1 LDVEKIRK
9 HFQINTTNIEENDE
23 TNEILIDDFIID
35 EIDNEQK
42 SSNKKNILD
51 DGIDEDIMIFKNLL
65 SDVPNNNITQKI
77 KKSTKIKKN

>member
-9 HFQINTTNIEENDE
+9 HFQINTTNIENDE

-42 SSNKKNILD
+42 SDNKKNILD

-65 SDVPNNNITQKI
+65 SDVPNNNFTQKI